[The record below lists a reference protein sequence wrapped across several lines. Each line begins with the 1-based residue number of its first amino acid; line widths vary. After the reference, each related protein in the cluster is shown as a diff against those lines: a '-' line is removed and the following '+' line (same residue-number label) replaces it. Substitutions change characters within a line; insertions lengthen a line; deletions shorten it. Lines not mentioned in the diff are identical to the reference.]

1 MPIAMRIIPPI
12 ISARLRKRRPNRVPT
27 HIPIVEKMAVVANI
41 TIVATTMLTI
51 RKENDMPT
59 AAASM
64 LVAIDSPMSVRVCQG

>member
-64 LVAIDSPMSVRVCQG
+64 LVAMDRPMRVRVCQG